1 MITLPYADDIRS
13 IPVES
18 TPQRKTR
25 ASNTVKISCFNHL
38 VYSATEKQVDS
49 MKTII
54 SKLFIKGDYDPLVFE
69 NPSMLSINSHPKG
82 H

>member
-1 MITLPYADDIRS
+1 MITMPYADDIRS

-25 ASNTVKISCFNHL
+25 ASNTVQISSINHL
-38 VYSATEKQVDS
+38 VYSATEEQVDS

-54 SKLFIKGDYDPLVFE
+54 GKLFIKGDYDPLVFE
-69 NPSMLSINSHPKG
+69 NPSKLSINSHAKG
-82 H
+82 N